1 MDEVIALDFSR
12 RPLEEQLTRARAFYE
27 LCRRRRSVRM
37 FSPEPVP
44 RELVET
50 LIRTA
55 GCAPSGANKQPWRF
69 VVVDDAAL
77 KREIRLAAEEEER
90 RNYQQ
95 RFTDAWRRDLA
106 PLGTDWHK
114 EFLEIAPSLIVVFR
128 IDYELQGEEILK
140 HYYVHES
147 VGIAVGFLLVAIHNA
162 GLVTLP
168 YTPSP
173 MGFLA
178 RILGRPRNE
187 KPYIVFPVGYPAPG
201 ATVPALQRKGLK
213 DIMVWNRGEP

>member
-1 MDEVIALDFSR
+1 MTEVIPLDFTR
-12 RPLEEQLTRARAFYE
+12 RPLQEQLARAREFYE
-27 LCRRRRSVRM
+27 LCRRRRSVRR
-37 FSPEPVP
+37 FSLEPVP

-55 GCAPSGANKQPWRF
+55 ACAPSGANKQPWRF
-69 VVVDDAAL
+69 VVIDDARL
-77 KREIRLAAEEEER
+77 KHEIRLAAEAEER
-90 RNYQQ
+90 RNYEQ

-114 EFLEIAPSLIVVFR
+114 EFLETAPYLIVVFR
-128 IDYELQGEEILK
+128 IDYELRGEEIMK

-147 VGIAVGFLLVAIHNA
+147 VGIAVGFLLAAIHNA

-173 MGFLA
+173 MGFLS
-178 RILGRPRNE
+178 RILGRPQNE
-187 KPYIVFPVGYPAPG
+187 KPYIVLPIGYPAAG
-201 ATVPALQRKGLK
+201 ATVPALARKSLEE
-213 DIMVWNRGEP
+213 IMQWNRGEP